1 MLQNE
6 FDEDGDIEMEVATD
20 VEGIEEDDTTS
31 DDEISYEQ
39 AMKWKKD
46 SESLQ
51 KANKKIAIMEK
62 KKAPEPTYT
71 ANLSEDALDAL
82 LEKRDFYRTNSQ
94 AKELRNEIEAMIAA
108 SNGKVDRQKAFDMLS
123 GDAEI
128 EENRKV
134 YSKSAIEGN
143 RASST
148 WFSPISVAQYDNL
161 SDSQRDA
168 YNAKSMKSKGFI
180 DLK

>member
-6 FDEDGDIEMEVATD
+6 LDEDGDIEMEVATD

-62 KKAPEPTYT
+62 KKAPEPTDT

-82 LEKRDFYRTNSQ
+82 LEKRDFYRTNIQ

>member
-148 WFSPISVAQYDNL
+148 
-161 SDSQRDA
+161 
-168 YNAKSMKSKGFI
+168 
-180 DLK
+180 